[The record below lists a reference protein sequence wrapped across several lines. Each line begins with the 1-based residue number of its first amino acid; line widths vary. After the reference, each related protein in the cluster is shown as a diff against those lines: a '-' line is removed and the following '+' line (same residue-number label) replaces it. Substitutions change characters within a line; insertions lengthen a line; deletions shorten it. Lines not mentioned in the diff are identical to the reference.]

1 MILPISAKN
10 DFNSIMAKW
19 LVRMTELLKEEELSN
34 FSTFIN
40 HTSQLQTW
48 VIYSVIHKDPKEFIF
63 VTLLNSLS
71 IKLLIQ

>member
-10 DFNSIMAKW
+10 DFNSIMVKW

-40 HTSQLQTW
+40 LIAPFQTW
-48 VIYSVIHKDPKEFIF
+48 VIYSVIHTDPKEFIF
-63 VTLLNSLS
+63 VT
-71 IKLLIQ
+71 